1 MKSMDYWNL
10 ENFNGLKDIANRY
23 SADAAFV
30 DFAQYCS
37 LKEQG
42 LKKPALNAINRFI
55 ALTSTLPLPEQRDMV
70 LHLSHLAWRHRHV
83 HQLIA
88 YPLHQYLSQMLSDW
102 VATAPTQAE
111 PYRWLGYFSQNPEW
125 FSKALQYD
133 ATDQISLQQL
143 IGEALAAVDH
153 QTHHLFESRFIGDV
167 AQAQQ
172 SLAQAAQYITRLTS
186 VTQQQQ
192 LSGQCAYYQRLI
204 SCWLQYQQTDQPLPF
219 SQWCVEQGESF
230 SFEQAFY
237 YQ

>member
-1 MKSMDYWNL
+1 MDYWNV

-23 SADAAFV
+23 SAEAAFV
-30 DFAQYCS
+30 DFAQYCL

-42 LKKPALNAINRFI
+42 LKKPALSAINRFI
-55 ALTSTLPLPEQRDMV
+55 ALTSTLPLAEQRDIV
-70 LHLSHLAWRHRHV
+70 LHLSQLAWRHRHV

-88 YPLHQYLSQMLSDW
+88 YPLHQYLSRMLSDW
-102 VATAPTQAE
+102 VATVPSQAE

-125 FSKALQYD
+125 FNKALQYD

-143 IGEALAAVDH
+143 ISEALNWVDH
-153 QTHHLFESRFIGDV
+153 QTHHLYESRFIGTVD
-167 AQAQQ
+167 QAQQ
-172 SLAQAAQYITRLTS
+172 SLEQAAGYIARLAS

-204 SCWLQYQQTDQPLPF
+204 HCWQQYQQTDQSTLF
-219 SQWCVEQGESF
+219 VQWCTEQGESF
-230 SFEQAFY
+230 SFDQAYY